1 MKKRV
6 LKIIFFI
13 IALIS
18 LLLILFFLIRYKGEK
33 SLQKSL
39 SEEKTEDVK
48 ENNVEWEEFQNT
60 LEYNG
65 KTYQYRKNII
75 NILCIG
81 VDKEEVMSERDD
93 DGGSVGQSDAVLLVS
108 LDLDKSD
115 IRIFAIPRDTMVNIV
130 ACDENGNEMGAF
142 KGQLALQY
150 AYADGQEKSCK
161 LVAQQVLDIF
171 KNQIQ
176 LNGYVAMNLSC
187 ISAVNDAVGGV
198 TVWMDDD
205 YTLYNPKFEK
215 GVTVHLQGEEAQEY
229 VQGRDIRVSGSALTR
244 IGRQKQ
250 YLTAFI
256 EQMKKALKKNPVL
269 TVTLMKELSDNM
281 ITDISADEVV
291 YLTTEVLNCNFD
303 EKNMQNL
310 KGEIQMGNE
319 YEEYYLDET
328 ALQQTILDYFYEE
341 Q

>member
-6 LKIIFFI
+6 IKIIFFI

-18 LLLILFFLIRYKGEK
+18 VLLILFFLIRYKGEK

-215 GVTVHLQGEEAQEY
+215 GATVHLQGEEAQEY

-244 IGRQKQ
+244 IVRQKQ

-291 YLTTEVLNCNFD
+291 YLTTEVLNCNFN
-303 EKNMQNL
+303 EKNMQSL
-310 KGEIQMGNE
+310 KGEIQMENE

>member
-1 MKKRV
+1 
-6 LKIIFFI
+6 
-13 IALIS
+13 
-18 LLLILFFLIRYKGEK
+18 
-33 SLQKSL
+33 
-39 SEEKTEDVK
+39 
-48 ENNVEWEEFQNT
+48 
-60 LEYNG
+60 
-65 KTYQYRKNII
+65 
-75 NILCIG
+75 
-81 VDKEEVMSERDD
+81 
-93 DGGSVGQSDAVLLVS
+93 
-108 LDLDKSD
+108 
-115 IRIFAIPRDTMVNIV
+115 
-130 ACDENGNEMGAF
+130 
-142 KGQLALQY
+142 
-150 AYADGQEKSCK
+150 
-161 LVAQQVLDIF
+161 
-171 KNQIQ
+171 
-176 LNGYVAMNLSC
+176 
-187 ISAVNDAVGGV
+187 
-198 TVWMDDD
+198 MDDD

-215 GVTVHLQGEEAQEY
+215 GATVHLQGEEAQEY

-244 IGRQKQ
+244 IVRQKQ

>member
-18 LLLILFFLIRYKGEK
+18 LLLILFFLIRYRGEK

-108 LDLDKSD
+108 LDLDRSD

-215 GVTVHLQGEEAQEY
+215 GATVHLQGEEAQEY

>member
-108 LDLDKSD
+108 LDLDRSD

-215 GVTVHLQGEEAQEY
+215 GATVHLQGEEAQEY

-303 EKNMQNL
+303 EKNMQSL

>member
-108 LDLDKSD
+108 LDLDRSD

-215 GVTVHLQGEEAQEY
+215 GATVHLQGEEAPEY

-303 EKNMQNL
+303 EKNMQSL
-310 KGEIQMGNE
+310 KGEIQMENE

>member
-93 DGGSVGQSDAVLLVS
+93 DGGSVGQSDAVLHVS
-108 LDLDKSD
+108 LDLDRSD

-215 GVTVHLQGEEAQEY
+215 GATVHLQGEEAQEY

>member
-6 LKIIFFI
+6 IKIIFFI

-18 LLLILFFLIRYKGEK
+18 VLLILFFLIRYKGEK

-48 ENNVEWEEFQNT
+48 ENNVEWEEFQHT

-215 GVTVHLQGEEAQEY
+215 GATVHLQGEEAQEY

-244 IGRQKQ
+244 IVRQKQ

-291 YLTTEVLNCNFD
+291 YLTTEVLNCNFN
-303 EKNMQNL
+303 EKNMQSL
-310 KGEIQMGNE
+310 KGEIQMENE

>member
-150 AYADGQEKSCK
+150 AYADGQEKSCR

-215 GVTVHLQGEEAQEY
+215 GATVHLQGEEAQEY
-229 VQGRDIRVSGSALTR
+229 VQGRDIRISGSALTR

-303 EKNMQNL
+303 EKNMQSL
-310 KGEIQMGNE
+310 KGEIQMENE

>member
-108 LDLDKSD
+108 LDLDRSD

>member
-6 LKIIFFI
+6 IKIIFFI

-18 LLLILFFLIRYKGEK
+18 VLLILFFLIRYKGEK

-48 ENNVEWEEFQNT
+48 VNNVEWEDFQNT

-108 LDLDKSD
+108 LDLDESD

-161 LVAQQVLDIF
+161 LVVQQVLDIF

-187 ISAVNDAVGGV
+187 ISALNDAVGGV
-198 TVWMDDD
+198 TVLMDDD

-215 GVTVHLQGEEAQEY
+215 GATVHLQGAEAQEY

-291 YLTTEVLNCNFD
+291 YLTTEVLNCDFD
-303 EKNMQNL
+303 EKNMQSL
-310 KGEIQMGNE
+310 KGKIQMENE

-328 ALQQTILDYFYEE
+328 ALQQMILDYFYEE
-341 Q
+341 